1 MAHPSM
7 SSATASDMLVKK
19 ECTWDKR
26 ILASWRLRALGTPDL
41 GVPILTPASLVPRII
56 MSDCILL
63 AI

>member
-1 MAHPSM
+1 
-7 SSATASDMLVKK
+7 MLVKK
-19 ECTWDKR
+19 ECTWHKR